1 MGLWRHQHTIAGRF
15 FCGLESARVS
25 KEATGKQELAGE
37 FYIPTHRG
45 ETAMDEAPEL
55 FGLVGENKQLQL
67 QTLRRWLRCV
77 GLG

>member
-1 MGLWRHQHTIAGRF
+1 
-15 FCGLESARVS
+15 
-25 KEATGKQELAGE
+25 
-37 FYIPTHRG
+37 
-45 ETAMDEAPEL
+45 MDEAPEL